1 MARVYYNSDAEI
13 VVIDEPTAALDPLA
27 EEELYQSFI
36 NDSEGKTLFIV
47 SHRMGSARIADRILV
62 LDSSEIVEDGTHE
75 QLLAL
80 NGIYAKMYREQAE
93 LYDR

>member
-1 MARVYYNSDAEI
+1 
-13 VVIDEPTAALDPLA
+13 
-27 EEELYQSFI
+27 
-36 NDSEGKTLFIV
+36 
-47 SHRMGSARIADRILV
+47 MGSARIPDRILV
-62 LDSSEIVEDGTHE
+62 LNSSEIVEDGTHE